1 MSQRDLETIGEYVL
15 GLLEGERLSA
25 FEARLA
31 AEPDLARKVEDLRRH
46 LQKLDDTAGTITPGT
61 ALWDRIAAR
70 LDEAPPAL
78 MPAPAS
84 RPVAA
89 NDNRWLRRMAM
100 AASIVVALGV
110 GYLSGTTLT
119 AQRQPVMIA
128 VLLTEDGAQPAAIV
142 EAYADDSVQLVPLE
156 RFVLPAGRVF
166 EVWTLPDAETG
177 PVSLGTFNEPQT
189 LRLAGPSLPPP
200 QQGQLYEITLEPE
213 GGSPTGRPT
222 GPILVKGFARSPI

>member
-1 MSQRDLETIGEYVL
+1 MSQEDFETIGEYVL

-31 AEPDLARKVEDLRRH
+31 AEPDLVRTVEDLRHH
-46 LQKLDDTAGTITPGT
+46 LQKLDDTAGSIIPGT
-61 ALWDRIAAR
+61 ALWDRIVAR
-70 LDEAPPAL
+70 LDET
-78 MPAPAS
+78 APANAPATPS
-84 RPVAA
+84 LPVAA

-100 AASIVVALGV
+100 AASIVVSLGV

-177 PVSLGTFNEPQT
+177 PVSLGTFDEPQT

>member
-1 MSQRDLETIGEYVL
+1 MTPQDFEQAGEYVL
-15 GLLEGERLSA
+15 GLMDGAEHDA
-25 FEARLA
+25 FERRLA
-31 AEPDLARKVEDLRRH
+31 AEPELSASVDRLRLH
-46 LQKLDDTAGTITPGT
+46 LEKLDDTAGTLAPDA
-61 ALWDRIAAR
+61 ALWARIASQ
-70 LDEAPPAL
+70 LDLETPADPL
-78 MPAPAS
+78 RAVAPAP
-84 RPVAA
+84 A
-89 NDNRWLRRMAM
+89 NDNRWMRRMAL
-100 AASIVVALGV
+100 AASILVSLGV
-110 GYLSGTTLT
+110 GYLAGTTLT

-177 PVSLGTFNEPQT
+177 PVSLGTFDEPQT

-200 QQGQLYEITLEPE
+200 QDGQLYEITLEPA

-222 GPILVKGFARSPI
+222 GPILVKGFARPPI